1 MKALFTPCRD
11 GRVDLLE
18 LMRAVY
24 KWAPLADD
32 SPAAGDDSL
41 AAARDSALD
50 VFLLLGADPVRHARI
65 F

>member
-1 MKALFTPCRD
+1 
-11 GRVDLLE
+11 VDLLE

-50 VFLLLGADPVRHARI
+50 VFLLLGADPVRHACI